1 MARVDTVAGA
11 SICIVMEEVML
22 TQYIFP
28 LKKKLGQKTK
38 ISEISVSKPHIY
50 DYCLPPYA
58 FVLGQN

>member
-1 MARVDTVAGA
+1 MDTVAGA
-11 SICIVMEEVML
+11 SICILMEEVML

-28 LKKKLGQKTK
+28 LKEKLGQKTK
-38 ISEISVSKPHIY
+38 ISDISVSKPCIY